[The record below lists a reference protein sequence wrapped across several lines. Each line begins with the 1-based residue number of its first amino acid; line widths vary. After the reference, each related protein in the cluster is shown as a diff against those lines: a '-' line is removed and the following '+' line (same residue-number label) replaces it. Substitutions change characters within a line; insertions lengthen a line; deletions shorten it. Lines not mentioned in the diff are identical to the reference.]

1 MPLTDIKCKKAKP
14 SEKPQKLFDSHG
26 LYLEIMPNGS
36 KYWRQKYRYLGKEKR
51 LAIGVYP
58 IITLAEAREKRD
70 EARKLL
76 ASGQDPSATKQLN
89 RRNAILETQ
98 NTFEKLGREWF
109 EKNHA
114 RWTPKHAE
122 AILYRLEKDV
132 FKDIGHVPVREIT
145 PSRLLETIRKIEA
158 RGAHELAR
166 RARGMCEQIFAYGIG
181 TEKADRN
188 VAQDLRGTL
197 EAFKRGHMAAIDIDE
212 IPDFL
217 KKLDDPDLRIYPQ
230 TRRATKLLMLTF
242 VRTSELRFAT
252 WDEIDFERAVWEI
265 PAERM
270 KMRKPHIVPL
280 SQQVIQIFLEQK
292 EYTKCINTD
301 WVFPNQVRPKDAMS
315 EGTVLGAIKRMGYK
329 GTMTG
334 HGFRALAMSTIK
346 ERLGY
351 RHEVVDR
358 QLAHAQRN
366 KIDAAYDRAKFLDE
380 RKKMM
385 QEWADYLDI
394 ILIRQ
399 RNQPVSEYLLSSSR
413 CFQSGR
419 IVGQPQRGF
428 RGTIGRCR

>member
-1 MPLTDIKCKKAKP
+1 MPLTDKKCKSAKP
-14 SEKPQKLFDSHG
+14 SGKSQKLSDSHG
-26 LYLEIMPNGS
+26 LYLEVMPNGS

-58 IITLAEAREKRD
+58 EVSLAEAREKRD

-76 ASGQDPSATKQLN
+76 SAGHDPSAAKQQS
-89 RRNAILETQ
+89 RRNALLESE

-109 EKNHA
+109 EKNKA
-114 RWTPKHAE
+114 KWTPKHAE

-132 FKDIGHVPVREIT
+132 FKDIGHMPVRNIT

-188 VAQDLRGTL
+188 VARDLRGLL
-197 EAFKRGHMAAIDIDE
+197 EAFKRGQMKAIEIDE

-217 KKLDDPDLRIYPQ
+217 KALDDPDIRIYPQ

-242 VRTSELRFAT
+242 VRTSELRYAK

-280 SQQVIQIFLEQK
+280 SKQVIKLFKEQQ
-292 EYTKCINTD
+292 EYIQGINTE

-329 GTMTG
+329 GSMTG

-385 QEWADYLDI
+385 QEWADYLDKS
-394 ILIRQ
+394 LVTFKNGAMAEL
-399 RNQPVSEYLLSSSR
+399 RNAA
-413 CFQSGR
+413 
-419 IVGQPQRGF
+419 
-428 RGTIGRCR
+428 